1 VVVVTPSSTYRS
13 MPSVDVLASV
23 TKYMELDD
31 MVQNNIVLFRPIR
44 KDYIHIKMSSQSKQH
59 KVVLVGFGPCHLDPC
74 FLVT

>member
-1 VVVVTPSSTYRS
+1 MVVATPSSTYRS

-23 TKYMELDD
+23 TRYIDLND
-31 MVQNNIVLFRPIR
+31 MVQNNIASFRPIR

-59 KVVLVGFGPCHLDPC
+59 RVILVGFGPCHLDPS